1 MKLSKASKLLLLGL
15 VLVIIDQIVKVL
27 VISNMQLG
35 QTINVIG
42 DWFKLHFVLNKG
54 FAFGMAFGGIWGKFI
69 LSLFRVVL
77 FGFLCWWIN
86 KLSKRLM
93 LNMISIKID

>member
-54 FAFGMAFGGIWGKFI
+54 FAFGMAFGG
-69 LSLFRVVL
+69 LV
-77 FGFLCWWIN
+77 
-86 KLSKRLM
+86 
-93 LNMISIKID
+93 